1 MLVFLLLF
9 FLHFILR
16 RISNVGTLQLR
27 DAHCSKVISAVC
39 QAPGNQLAALLR
51 DNISSKRM
59 TVKIGPDFAP
69 LLPAFYN
76 LQNNFYKGTL
86 LTPETDSG
94 STGEL
99 ADVKTGKQLPSDLAA
114 HKIEHKAV

>member
-39 QAPGNQLAALLR
+39 QAPGNQLAALLC

-59 TVKIGPDFAP
+59 YDSQDRSEFRPAP
-69 LLPAFYN
+69 ARI
-76 LQNNFYKGTL
+76 LQS
-86 LTPETDSG
+86 PE
-94 STGEL
+94 
-99 ADVKTGKQLPSDLAA
+99 
-114 HKIEHKAV
+114 